1 MFSPQSRLRH
11 AVADTFAMVVYCSV
25 VNMCIEVFLS
35 GMSFEQSLYS
45 RLVAIPVNIL
55 IAWPYGMYR
64 DLFMRAARKVS
75 PSGWVKNLADILAYV
90 TFQSPV
96 YVAILL
102 VVGADWHQ
110 IMAAV
115 SSNIVV
121 SMLMGAVYGYFLDYC
136 RRLFKVSR
144 YQQVKACFAINIDI
158 IFPTAVT
165 ISFLSYHIDSKTDF
179 FKYAR
184 HLVWS

>member
-35 GMSFEQSLYS
+35 GMSFEQSFYS

-75 PSGWVKNLADILAYV
+75 PSGWIKNLADILAYV

-110 IMAAV
+110 D
-115 SSNIVV
+115 
-121 SMLMGAVYGYFLDYC
+121 YGGSQFKHRCFDVDGGGLWLLLDYC
-136 RRLFKVSR
+136 R
-144 YQQVKACFAINIDI
+144 
-158 IFPTAVT
+158 PTV
-165 ISFLSYHIDSKTDF
+165 
-179 FKYAR
+179 
-184 HLVWS
+184 

>member
-1 MFSPQSRLRH
+1 M
-11 AVADTFAMVVYCSV
+11 
-25 VNMCIEVFLS
+25 
-35 GMSFEQSLYS
+35 
-45 RLVAIPVNIL
+45 
-55 IAWPYGMYR
+55 
-64 DLFMRAARKVS
+64 
-75 PSGWVKNLADILAYV
+75 

-144 YQQVKACFAINIDI
+144 YQQVKPDLFSRLASPVAIFNWLRQINHSNNVQ
-158 IFPTAVT
+158 AQ
-165 ISFLSYHIDSKTDF
+165 H
-179 FKYAR
+179 AN
-184 HLVWS
+184 

>member
-35 GMSFEQSLYS
+35 GMSFEQSFYS

-75 PSGWVKNLADILAYV
+75 PSGWIKNLADILAYV

-144 YQQVKACFAINIDI
+144 YQQVNACLFSSRPASPVASLTGFA
-158 IFPTAVT
+158 
-165 ISFLSYHIDSKTDF
+165 K
-179 FKYAR
+179 
-184 HLVWS
+184 

>member
-35 GMSFEQSLYS
+35 GMSFEQSFYS

-75 PSGWVKNLADILAYV
+75 PSGWIKNLADILAYV

-96 YVAILL
+96 HVAILL

-144 YQQVKACFAINIDI
+144 YQQVKA
-158 IFPTAVT
+158 
-165 ISFLSYHIDSKTDF
+165 
-179 FKYAR
+179 
-184 HLVWS
+184 

>member
-35 GMSFEQSLYS
+35 GMSFEQSFYS

-75 PSGWVKNLADILAYV
+75 PSGWIKKSGGYHGLCDVPV
-90 TFQSPV
+90 TGV
-96 YVAILL
+96 CGDL
-102 VVGADWHQ
+102 VSG
-110 IMAAV
+110 
-115 SSNIVV
+115 
-121 SMLMGAVYGYFLDYC
+121 G
-136 RRLFKVSR
+136 RRLASDYGGGQFKHR
-144 YQQVKACFAINIDI
+144 CFDVDGGGLWLLPRLLP
-158 IFPTAVT
+158 PTV
-165 ISFLSYHIDSKTDF
+165 
-179 FKYAR
+179 
-184 HLVWS
+184 

>member
-1 MFSPQSRLRH
+1 M
-11 AVADTFAMVVYCSV
+11 
-25 VNMCIEVFLS
+25 
-35 GMSFEQSLYS
+35 
-45 RLVAIPVNIL
+45 NIL

-64 DLFMRAARKVS
+64 DSFMRAARKVS
-75 PSGWVKNLADILAYV
+75 PSGWIKNLADILAYV

-136 RRLFKVSR
+136 RRLFSQPLPAGKSLTLLFATGIASR
-144 YQQVKACFAINIDI
+144 VFNWLRQINHSNNVQ
-158 IFPTAVT
+158 AQ
-165 ISFLSYHIDSKTDF
+165 H
-179 FKYAR
+179 AN
-184 HLVWS
+184 

>member
-1 MFSPQSRLRH
+1 
-11 AVADTFAMVVYCSV
+11 
-25 VNMCIEVFLS
+25 
-35 GMSFEQSLYS
+35 
-45 RLVAIPVNIL
+45 
-55 IAWPYGMYR
+55 MYR

-75 PSGWVKNLADILAYV
+75 PSGWIKNLADILAYV

-144 YQQVKACFAINIDI
+144 YQQVKACLFFSRLASPVASLTGFA
-158 IFPTAVT
+158 
-165 ISFLSYHIDSKTDF
+165 K
-179 FKYAR
+179 
-184 HLVWS
+184 